1 MPRRTPIGWCSSPTA
16 SSPANSATRRRIGSS
31 STSSRWGTDV
41 LKLAL
46 RGVLAH
52 KVRLAMTA
60 LAIVLGVAFVA
71 GTYVFTD
78 SIKAS
83 FSDLF
88 DDVNSGV
95 DLYVSG
101 ISEFGFSSPLIDEGL
116 VDQSLIDEGRREPE
130 FGDAAHIEVD
140 TRIDVVEQIRERGLD
155 AVGKHIGAGDE
166 GDAEHDGDRRH
177 RKPHFVRQD
186 SLQGELQ
193 HFRLPVTSDTR
204 GSARSWGPSARP
216 TACRR
221 RG

>member
-116 VDQSLIDEGRREPE
+116 VDQLAGVPGVVIAAPSVEGIAQIVAPPPCEKGP
-130 FGDAAHIEVD
+130 DAGN
-140 TRIDVVEQIRERGLD
+140 TTPG
-155 AVGKHIGAGDE
+155 
-166 GDAEHDGDRRH
+166 
-177 RKPHFVRQD
+177 
-186 SLQGELQ
+186 
-193 HFRLPVTSDTR
+193 
-204 GSARSWGPSARP
+204 
-216 TACRR
+216 
-221 RG
+221 